1 MPQSFSVPKVPP
13 PRFLRERANFPG
25 SKLNHVN
32 RGILFQ
38 VLLENLEL
46 PTRKKSCASVFFK
59 ELSLLFPWVSR
70 GWEVL
75 G

>member
-25 SKLNHVN
+25 SKLNYVN

-46 PTRKKSCASVFFK
+46 PTRKNRVLRSFSKSLAFC
-59 ELSLLFPWVSR
+59 FPGFR
-70 GWEVL
+70 GV
-75 G
+75 GKF